1 MENQETAPS
10 APSGRPPGTG
20 RVRLAASLRRR
31 AGIEFFPPGAVLVR
45 QGEATR
51 RLFLIASGTV
61 RVMLGAG
68 RSEQVVARLGR
79 GSWIGETA
87 LLTGAVSSTT
97 VIAETEVRV
106 FAISQ
111 QDFLAAAETDPAIFR
126 EIAAELAQRLRSADQ
141 LIGHGDERR
150 LVALHHDPAQA
161 PHAEQI
167 IAACARWAPG
177 IHVAVVTGDDRRDG
191 PSVAD
196 YASDGADLSALRA
209 RLADGTTTIISTGGA
224 TDAELSA
231 FLRAVADFAPLV
243 VYSGQHMPPAIA
255 RGLTEIVS
263 LGQNTAPLAPPRSSP
278 PVPRHV
284 FPVGGG
290 FDPQRVARHICR
302 QRIGLALG
310 GGGARGF
317 AHIGVLSALS
327 EAGIPCDAISG
338 TSIGAAVAA
347 GIASGLPP
355 ESVAAAVES
364 AGRFAAIPSLLPLH
378 GVFTSAF
385 VERQL
390 RRQFG
395 DLRIEDL
402 TTPLG
407 VVAVDLHAGEE
418 VVFTSGDL
426 VPALMASMAVPGIFA
441 PVRYQGRVLVDGAVR
456 SPVPV
461 RACRDLGADFVIA
474 SRMLVTAAAH
484 TTSATRTVPWMPET
498 IAWALDLMQTQIAA
512 ESAGGADLAIDTL
525 IARDKAGLFDF
536 GHRHHVEAAGKAAA
550 ESALSGTGGRLPGS
564 LRAA

>member
-1 MENQETAPS
+1 MEKQENAPP
-10 APSGRPPGTG
+10 APAGRQPGVG

-31 AGIEFFPPGAVLVR
+31 AGIEFFAPGTVLVR
-45 QGEATR
+45 QGESTP

-61 RVMLGAG
+61 RITLGAG
-68 RSEQVVARLGR
+68 RGEQVVARLGR

-97 VIAETEVRV
+97 VVADTEVRV
-106 FAISQ
+106 FAVSQ

-126 EIAAELAQRLRSADQ
+126 EIASELAQRLRSADQ
-141 LIGHGDERR
+141 LIGHGDQRR

-161 PHAEQI
+161 LHAEQI
-167 IAACARWAPG
+167 IEACARWAPG
-177 IHVAVVTGDDRRDG
+177 IHVAVVTSGDRRDG

-196 YASDGADLSALRA
+196 YAADGADLSALRA
-209 RLADGTTTIISTGGA
+209 RLADGTGAVISADGA

-231 FLRAVADFAPLV
+231 FMRAIAEFAPLV
-243 VYSGQHMPPAIA
+243 VYAGHETPPAIA
-255 RGLTEIVS
+255 QNLTEIVA
-263 LGQNTAPLAPPRSSP
+263 LGQHTAPTAPARLDAGI
-278 PVPRHV
+278 PRHV
-284 FPVGGG
+284 FPVDAA
-290 FDPQRVARHICR
+290 FDPHRVARHICR

-317 AHIGVLSALS
+317 AHLGVLSALE
-327 EAGIPCDAISG
+327 EAAIPCDAISG

-347 GIASGLPP
+347 GIACGLPP
-355 ESVAAAVES
+355 EAVAAAVES
-364 AGRFAAIPSLLPLH
+364 AGRYAAIPNPMPLH
-378 GVFTSAF
+378 SVFTSTF

-402 TTPLG
+402 ATPLG
-407 VVAVDLHAGEE
+407 VVAVDLHTGEE

-426 VPALMASMAVPGIFA
+426 VPALMASMAVPGIFT

-474 SRMLVTAAAH
+474 SRMCVTAAAH
-484 TTSATRTVPWMPET
+484 TNSAARSVPDRPRQGRP
-498 IAWALDLMQTQIAA
+498 LRL
-512 ESAGGADLAIDTL
+512 
-525 IARDKAGLFDF
+525 RPPP
-536 GHRHHVEAAGKAAA
+536 RR
-550 ESALSGTGGRLPGS
+550 GGRGQGRRKVGAVRHQRACSGLPSG
-564 LRAA
+564 RVGTFPPVR